1 MWNKNK
7 RVNGTSAFSGGE
19 VNNCVQLQPA
29 YITRAEAV
37 YEFTLLPG
45 SAGELPGK
53 TAEIILGAPRTGYVT
68 GFFALVTTTVRTSC
82 FHDGMPLA
90 FFC

>member
-1 MWNKNK
+1 MN
-7 RVNGTSAFSGGE
+7 RTSAFSGEE

-53 TAEIILGAPRTGYVT
+53 TAEIILRAPRSGYVT
-68 GFFALVTTTVRTSC
+68 GFFALVTTTVRK
-82 FHDGMPLA
+82 
-90 FFC
+90 